1 METTRNERNLLVSMK
16 NTKNPKRVAGAK
28 KAWTLMRS
36 RTWQRA
42 NADSVITERLRAKAK
57 NDRKSA
63 RK

>member
-1 METTRNERNLLVSMK
+1 MK
-16 NTKNPKRVAGAK
+16 QHIKNPKRVAGAK

-57 NDRKSA
+57 LNGKKSRK
-63 RK
+63 

>member
-1 METTRNERNLLVSMK
+1 MK

-36 RTWQRA
+36 RTWQRT